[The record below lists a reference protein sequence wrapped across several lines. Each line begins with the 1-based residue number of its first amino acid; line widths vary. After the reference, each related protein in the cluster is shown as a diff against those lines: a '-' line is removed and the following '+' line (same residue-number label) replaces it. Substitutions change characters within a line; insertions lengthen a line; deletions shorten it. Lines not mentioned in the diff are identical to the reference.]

1 MFFLLGGL
9 LLLPLLV
16 GVTLALLRRPAAPL
30 ARRVTVVTFGLVTL
44 CALGLL
50 AYGEHEV
57 QLPVTWLPGTGALSL
72 HIGGVGLQ
80 AALATVLVGLVA
92 LVLKSEPRRE
102 RGALADGLL
111 LIALASGNAAF
122 LAGHFLGRYV
132 ALELVAL
139 SVALMPLL
147 QHRDRASRRDAQ
159 FVYLL
164 FRIGDA
170 GMLAGILLLLDI
182 GGTLQIE
189 AALQA
194 GASESGSR
202 LVWVVVMFLLAVWVK
217 VGAWP
222 FDRWLPVGRALPT
235 QTGAWLYAVMMPNL
249 GLYLLYRIAPLL
261 ELSAAQHIVLW
272 LSVASALLA
281 LARPLWRPEARKAT
295 APTYI
300 TATLGSLA
308 LIAAASG
315 NTALIVWLLLW
326 GTPLR
331 LLLWAM
337 IPAPATPA
345 PRRALFD
352 GWDRV
357 AQAVR
362 DQVEINVL
370 DLSITWMA
378 QSVVGAARFLH
389 RTVEINV
396 LERSITWMTQ
406 SVVGAARFLH
416 RTVEQDGLDAALR
429 LMVQG
434 TWHFSRWLQQR
445 HTGRLRVNLTWIA
458 LTLVLAIVTLVV
470 RGW

>member
-30 ARRVTVVTFGLVTL
+30 ARRVTVATFGLATL

-50 AYGEHEV
+50 AYGEREV

-72 HIGGVGLQ
+72 HVGGVGLQ
-80 AALATVLVGLVA
+80 AALATALVGLVA
-92 LVLKSEPRRE
+92 RALKPEPRQE

-111 LIALASGNAAF
+111 LIALAGGNVAF

-147 QHRDRASRRDAQ
+147 QHRDHASRRDAQ

-202 LVWVVVMFLLAVWVK
+202 LVWVVATFLLAVWVK
-217 VGAWP
+217 VGACP
-222 FDRWLPVGRALPT
+222 FDHWLLAGRALPT
-235 QTGAWLYAVMMPNL
+235 QTGVWLYAVMMPNL

-272 LSVASALLA
+272 LSSASALLA
-281 LARPLWRPEARKAT
+281 LARPFWRPEART
-295 APTYI
+295 APVYI
-300 TATLGSLA
+300 TAALGSLA

-352 GWDRV
+352 GWGRV

-362 DQVEINVL
+362 DKVEINIL
-370 DLSITWMA
+370 ERSIIWLA
-378 QSVVGAARFLH
+378 QSVMRAAHFLH
-389 RTVEINV
+389 QTVEINV
-396 LERSITWMTQ
+396 LERSTTWMAQT
-406 SVVGAARFLH
+406 VVGAARFLH
-416 RTVEQDGLDAALR
+416 QTVEQDRLDAALR
-429 LMVQG
+429 LMVRG
-434 TWHFSRWLQQR
+434 TWRFSRWLQQR
-445 HTGRLRVNLTWIA
+445 HTGRLRINLTWVA
-458 LTLVLAIVTLVV
+458 LTLVLAIITLVV

>member
-16 GVTLALLRRPAAPL
+16 GVTLVLLRRPAAPL
-30 ARRVTVVTFGLVTL
+30 ARRVTVATFGLVTL

-50 AYGEHEV
+50 AYGEREV
-57 QLPVTWLPGTGALSL
+57 QLPVTWLPGAGALSL
-72 HIGGVGLQ
+72 HVGGVGLQ
-80 AALATVLVGLVA
+80 AALATALVGLVA
-92 LVLKSEPRRE
+92 LMLMPEPRQE
-102 RGALADGLL
+102 RGALAGGLL

-147 QHRDRASRRDAQ
+147 QHRNRAGWRDTQ

-194 GASESGSR
+194 GAGESGSR
-202 LVWVVVMFLLAVWVK
+202 LVWVVVTFLLAVWVK
-217 VGAWP
+217 VGACP
-222 FDRWLPVGRALPT
+222 FDRWLLAGRSLPT

-261 ELSAAQHIVLW
+261 ELSAAQHTVLW
-272 LSVASALLA
+272 LSGASALLA
-281 LARPLWRPEARKAT
+281 LARPLWRPEARMAT
-295 APTYI
+295 APPAYI

-331 LLLWAM
+331 LLLWVVLV
-337 IPAPATPA
+337 PAPATPA

-352 GWDRV
+352 GWNRI
-357 AQAVR
+357 AK
-362 DQVEINVL
+362 
-370 DLSITWMA
+370 
-378 QSVVGAARFLH
+378 AARDKI
-389 RTVEINV
+389 EINV
-396 LERSITWMTQ
+396 LERSITWLAQTI
-406 SVVGAARFLH
+406 VEVARFLH
-416 RTVEQDGLDAALR
+416 QTVEQDGLDATLR
-429 LMVQG
+429 AMVRG
-434 TWHFSRWLQQR
+434 TWRFSRWLQQR
-445 HTGRLRVNLTWIA
+445 HTGRLRVNLTWII
-458 LTLVLAIVTLVV
+458 LTLVLAVVTLVV

>member
-50 AYGEHEV
+50 AYGKHEV
-57 QLPVTWLPGTGALSL
+57 QLPVTWLPGTGVLSL
-72 HIGGVGLQ
+72 HVGGVGLQ

-147 QHRDRASRRDAQ
+147 QHRDRAGWRDAQ

-164 FRIGDA
+164 FRVGDA

-222 FDRWLPVGRALPT
+222 FDRWLSVGRSLPT

-281 LARPLWRPEARKAT
+281 LARPLWRSESRRVT

-362 DQVEINVL
+362 DK
-370 DLSITWMA
+370 
-378 QSVVGAARFLH
+378 
-389 RTVEINV
+389 VEINV
-396 LERSITWMTQ
+396 LERSITWMAQ
-406 SVVGAARFLH
+406 SVVEAARFLH

-429 LMVQG
+429 LMVRG
-434 TWHFSRWLQQR
+434 TWRFSRWLQQR
-445 HTGRLRVNLTWIA
+445 HTGRLRSNLTWIA